1 MKNKYFNIII
11 DTREQKPWD
20 FNDNFNITKAK
31 LDTGDYSIDGLE
43 KFLCIE
49 RKSSVNEVSNNITEK
64 RFKDVLE
71 RMGDYQ
77 HRHMLFEFDLV
88 DILNFPRNSGIPQRL
103 WKNLRITPLYLLKF
117 ITEINTIYGVH
128 THFCGNRNNAQ
139 ALAVSIMKRVNE
151 EHNRT

>member
-1 MKNKYFNIII
+1 
-11 DTREQKPWD
+11 
-20 FNDNFNITKAK
+20 
-31 LDTGDYSIDGLE
+31 
-43 KFLCIE
+43 
-49 RKSSVNEVSNNITEK
+49 
-64 RFKDVLE
+64 
-71 RMGDYQ
+71 MGNYQ

-88 DILNFPRNSGIPQRL
+88 DILNFPKNSGIPQRL

-117 ITEINTIYGVH
+117 ITEINTKYGVH